1 MPENSSAENSIAV
14 VGRSRELAA
23 LSTALASRQ
32 SRLTVGAAGIG
43 KTRFLQESLAVRG
56 QPFVALARPAVLHD
70 LLVQLAG
77 LPGCGSSLGSGLQHA
92 TTIHLKPLVLDSLRE
107 HPRCVAAAAVL
118 RLR

>member
-23 LSTALASRQ
+23 LSTALARGDPSLLLERPA
-32 SRLTVGAAGIG
+32 SA
-43 KTRFLQESLAVRG
+43 KRFLQESLAVRG
-56 QPFVALARPAVLHD
+56 QTFVALARPAVLHD